1 MCFHDI
7 HLLFRPSARKA
18 GERTISRLRRRIR
31 SFARNL
37 TAREA
42 ASYFRHAGYA

>member
-1 MCFHDI
+1 MTFTSCFT
-7 HLLFRPSARKA
+7 HLRKA

-37 TAREA
+37 TCAVSDHRD
-42 ASYFRHAGYA
+42 G

>member
-1 MCFHDI
+1 MTFTSCFD
-7 HLLFRPSARKA
+7 HLLKA
-18 GERTISRLRRRIR
+18 GERTVSRLRRRIR

-42 ASYFRHAGYA
+42 ASYFRHASYA

>member
-1 MCFHDI
+1 MTFTSCLA
-7 HLLFRPSARKA
+7 HLRKA

-42 ASYFRHAGYA
+42 AN

>member
-1 MCFHDI
+1 MTFTSCFA
-7 HLLFRPSARKA
+7 HLRKA
-18 GERTISRLRRRIR
+18 VERTISRLRRRIR

>member
-1 MCFHDI
+1 MSFSRLKA
-7 HLLFRPSARKA
+7 HLRKA
-18 GERTISRLRRRIR
+18 GERTIPRLRRRIG

-42 ASYFRHAGYA
+42 ANYFRHAGYA

>member
-1 MCFHDI
+1 MTFTSCFA
-7 HLLFRPSARKA
+7 HLRKA

-37 TAREA
+37 AVREA
-42 ASYFRHAGYA
+42 ANYFRHAGYA